1 MVKPAEQR
9 VDIGERRTQAGCG
22 VSPSSV
28 KLAVAVFFVAAMLL
42 NGRHIYSEA
51 TRRPY
56 GFWWDVWVHAAKP
69 LDYISS
75 VTQLSAPRTW
85 IENKFGQT
93 EDAP

>member
-22 VSPSSV
+22 VSQASV
-28 KLAVAVFFVAAMLL
+28 KVAVTVFFVVALLL
-42 NGRHIYSEA
+42 NGHHIYSEA

-56 GFWWDVWVHAAKP
+56 GFWWTVWVNAAKP
-69 LDYISS
+69 LDYVSS
-75 VTQLSAPRTW
+75 VTRLSSARTW
-85 IENKFGQT
+85 IENTFGQT